1 MKPGAESWK
10 MSAAKTL
17 KKKIT
22 EMAWATSFSLAWITG
37 AVAAMA
43 EPPQIEEPTPIKVAS
58 LCPVQRNAGRGRQQ
72 SRLLKWWTG

>member
-1 MKPGAESWK
+1 

-58 LCPVQRNAGRGRQQ
+58 FVSSAEEVGNNQGY
-72 SRLLKWWTG
+72 

>member
-1 MKPGAESWK
+1 

-43 EPPQIEEPTPIKVAS
+43 EPPQMEGTYSNQGSQFCVQCKEALEEVGNN
-58 LCPVQRNAGRGRQQ
+58 QGY
-72 SRLLKWWTG
+72 